1 METAIAPIGPAFF
14 VVPTRVR
21 AQQDAAGLEGR
32 GEVTEDPGELADRYV
47 EQRGVR
53 ENPVEAGEWQIKRE
67 EVLMQHLTI
76 RFSARDTSELAR
88 AVQTYRL
95 VAECFEL
102 AQIPAGATA

>member
-1 METAIAPIGPAFF
+1 METAVAPIGPTFLIVA
-14 VVPTRVR
+14 PRVR
-21 AQQDAAGLEGR
+21 AQQDAAGLECG
-32 GEVTEDPGELADRYV
+32 GEVGEDPGELADRHV

-53 ENPVEAGEWQIKRE
+53 ENPVEVGEWQVKRE

-76 RFSARDTSELAR
+76 RFSTRDTSELAR

-95 VAECFEL
+95 VAECFES